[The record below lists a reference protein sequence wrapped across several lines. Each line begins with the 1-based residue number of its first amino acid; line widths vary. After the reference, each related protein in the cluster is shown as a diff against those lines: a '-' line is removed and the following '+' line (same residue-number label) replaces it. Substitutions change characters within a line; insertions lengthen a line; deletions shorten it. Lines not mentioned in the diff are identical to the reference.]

1 MIELAQVA
9 EFVEDHVIDAFLR
22 RVNQQ
27 RVQREPPAP
36 AEAASA
42 RVHTPECEF
51 PTVPQAERRCV
62 LQAHRHP
69 LGPSRVPHREQ
80 QFTPRHPHAHVL
92 AGKHAQTVLPPRYRH
107 DSPLTNRR
115 AGSGGGNFATSRNC
129 RTIHAP
135 RRATRAGISNS
146 GKSGGATTRRRHLD
160 AERPA
165 FAAHQHKRNGM
176 VPYWAE
182 RRNPSASQLCKS
194 PPVPVPRHR
203 QHLLALKG

>member
-1 MIELAQVA
+1 M
-9 EFVEDHVIDAFLR
+9 EDHVIDAFLR

-165 FAAHQHKRNGM
+165 FAAHQHKRNGGGA
-176 VPYWAE
+176 VLGGEKKPLCFAALQVTPRPGAAPQTAPSRSE
-182 RRNPSASQLCKS
+182 RLTSMCRMKA
-194 PPVPVPRHR
+194 
-203 QHLLALKG
+203 